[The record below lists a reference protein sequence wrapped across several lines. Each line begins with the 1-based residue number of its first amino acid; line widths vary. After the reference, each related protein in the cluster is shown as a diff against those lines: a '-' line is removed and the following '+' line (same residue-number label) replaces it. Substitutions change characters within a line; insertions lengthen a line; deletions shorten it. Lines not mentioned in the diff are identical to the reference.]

1 MSALPL
7 ATDPFATLD
16 ARQTE
21 RLHDVLR
28 AGLEVRRRNQ
38 FYLWVQGALQG
49 FIPHELLVCV
59 HGDLARRNA
68 MVECFSSYPL
78 SDPDERL
85 LAHRETGLAVQLVQ
99 AWAEAGER
107 PFVIGADRSDA
118 SLHRRFEHAI
128 NELALGRIAVHGL
141 SAYAGF
147 PASYFLFA
155 RLPALPHATLAHALD
170 LMVPCLHASYVRML
184 ASDSPS
190 SDEPLNRAQQ
200 VITAREI
207 EILQWVRDGKSN
219 QEIGLILGISPLTVK
234 NHVQKILRKLVVQNR
249 AQAVAKGIALRII
262 KSGEA

>member
-7 ATDPFATLD
+7 ASDPFATLD

-28 AGLEVRRRNQ
+28 SGLEVRRRNQ
-38 FYLWVQGALQG
+38 FYLWVQGALQA
-49 FIPHELLVCV
+49 FIPHELMVCV

-85 LAHRETGLAVQLVQ
+85 LAHRESGLAVQLVQ
-99 AWAEAGER
+99 AWTEAGGR
-107 PFVIGADRSDA
+107 PLVIGGDRGETPPP
-118 SLHRRFEHAI
+118 RRFELAI
-128 NELALGRIAVHGL
+128 AELSLGRVAVHGL

-147 PASYFLFA
+147 PASCFLFA
-155 RLPALPHATLAHALD
+155 RLPAMPHAALSHALE

-184 ASDSPS
+184 ASDTPAA
-190 SDEPLNRAQQ
+190 DDTLNRAQQ
-200 VITAREI
+200 LITAREI

-262 KSGEA
+262 KSGAV